1 MTHLDSTYDEREDT
15 EFKLEELEERV
26 DEVESKLEDKS
37 EVLDTDDLESRI
49 EELEKKQE
57 TMNEILALLA
67 KFCMQVSEFLPTPV
81 KEEDLR

>member
-1 MTHLDSTYDEREDT
+1 MTPLDSTYDFKEDT

-26 DEVESKLEDKS
+26 DELESTLENKA
-37 EVLDTDDLESRI
+37 EQYDTDDLESRV

-67 KFCMQVSEFLPTPV
+67 KFCMQVAEFLPTPV